1 MTATE
6 LAPPLASIADA
17 LMARSNGSYDSAFV
31 RDLVVHVAAEFE
43 DARVQDYVE
52 VLIAKGCADE
62 LRKLRALQTISS

>member
-1 MTATE
+1 
-6 LAPPLASIADA
+6 
-17 LMARSNGSYDSAFV
+17 MARSNGSYDSAFV